1 MQPVW
6 PAAQKSLLC
15 IQHTALFVRHFLL
28 RVFAC
33 RASEELGWGAVE
45 ARLQACKPLRP
56 SGPRFQP

>member
-45 ARLQACKPLRP
+45 ARL
-56 SGPRFQP
+56 